1 MPSEFEKHQI
11 KCTTSKHLDKMHNF
25 ETLAKLAIKHAIN
38 DNFQTACLTQAAYF
52 KYLRSL

>member
-1 MPSEFEKHQI
+1 MPSELEKHQI
-11 KCTTSKHLDKMHNF
+11 KCTTLKHLDKMHEF
-25 ETLAKLAIKHAIN
+25 ETLAKLAIKRATN